1 MYYLIS
7 CLALATSFLEG
18 CSPEK
23 KDDAMVFPFQKP
35 DDFSV
40 IRNRIREYMSSNI
53 FSGSEEEGD
62 RDFIAAGKIL
72 KPMSSKTAIVQL
84 LLEAKARSSKELDR
98 IDRIKS
104 LHHSPE
110 MLHVETFA
118 AETIRLTSALHL
130 IARNNKRALQ
140 HAIALLGYNAIDSPD
155 LKRTYFG
162 WIHRA
167 NSICKSGSP
176 HLENDACMKK
186 ALTILQGSLLVEA
199 QRDNEP
205 KVVHALKIR
214 DEMFQQ
220 HYSSGKNIDT
230 LFTAFDA
237 IWESSPPLKEAREDG
252 EM

>member
-7 CLALATSFLEG
+7 CLALATSLLEG
-18 CSPEK
+18 CSPDNE
-23 KDDAMVFPFQKP
+23 DGAMVFPFHNP

-40 IRNRIREYMSSNI
+40 IRKRIRDYMSSNI

-62 RDFIAAGKIL
+62 RDFVAASKIL
-72 KPMSSKTAIVQL
+72 KPLSSKTAIVQL

-98 IDRIKS
+98 IDRVKS

-110 MLHVETFA
+110 TLHLETFA

-130 IARNNKRALQ
+130 IARNNKRALE
-140 HAIALLGYNAIDSPD
+140 HATLLLSYNAIDSPN

-167 NSICKSGSP
+167 NSICKSASP
-176 HLENDACMKK
+176 HLENEACMKK
-186 ALTILQGSLLVEA
+186 ALIMLQGSLLVEA
-199 QRDNEP
+199 QRDKEP

-214 DEMFQQ
+214 DEIFQQ
-220 HYSSGKNIDT
+220 HSSSGKNIDT
-230 LFTAFDA
+230 LFSAFEA